1 MNVTSILENTTVY
14 KILTLGFKE
23 QDGLTKQNANNLL
36 NWVIGKQNVRWIGD
50 NFEVLKLKLSWK

>member
-23 QDGLTKQNANNLL
+23 QDGLTK
-36 NWVIGKQNVRWIGD
+36 
-50 NFEVLKLKLSWK
+50 